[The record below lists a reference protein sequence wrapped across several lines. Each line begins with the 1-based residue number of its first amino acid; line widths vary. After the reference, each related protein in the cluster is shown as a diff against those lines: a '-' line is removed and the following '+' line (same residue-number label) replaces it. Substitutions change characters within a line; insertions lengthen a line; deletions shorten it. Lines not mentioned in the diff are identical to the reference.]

1 MSNRTKIGATVSVVI
16 PCYNYGH
23 FLGGC
28 LASVLSQ
35 HGVSLRVLVID
46 DCSTDDSAE
55 IAAGLCASDVRLE
68 FRRHTDNVGLIATAN
83 EGLEWADGDHVVL
96 LSADDLLVPGSL
108 WRAAAIMEQHPNV
121 GLVYGRPLLARDG
134 RPFPKSSGRWRST
147 DVWSGHD
154 WIHLRCKTGHSAM
167 SSPEVV
173 VRTSVQRAVGG
184 YDKRCRHTSDVNMW
198 LRVAAAAD
206 VAYVRG
212 TPQAIYRIHSESMQ
226 RNHVGPLVD
235 LHERKAAYDA
245 FFDTSGSILDER
257 DRLQTNAMR
266 ALAREALWWTLA
278 APSIMVSQSIRATT
292 RVCPVCDRCLS
303 RRKRAAGVAR
313 LDASSAVGPG
323 RSGRFPPFPRHGCGA
338 SPRLLRPARR
348 VRGFKASE
356 VMAVRREPEESGSV
370 WRAGFKLP
378 KVLDHGLRDLVLE
391 R

>member
-266 ALAREALWWTLA
+266 ALAREALWCA
-278 APSIMVSQSIRATT
+278 
-292 RVCPVCDRCLS
+292 S
-303 RRKRAAGVAR
+303 RTVDHGVAEHQSDVDKFVR
-313 LDASSAVGPG
+313 FAIGAYPDVSGLREWRGLMLRQRIGPG
-323 RSGRFPPFPRHGCGA
+323 RSGRFPPFLATGA
-338 SPRLLRPARR
+338 AHRLGYYARR
-348 VRGFKASE
+348 TR
-356 VMAVRREPEESGSV
+356 
-370 WRAGFKLP
+370 WRFQG
-378 KVLDHGLRDLVLE
+378 V
-391 R
+391 